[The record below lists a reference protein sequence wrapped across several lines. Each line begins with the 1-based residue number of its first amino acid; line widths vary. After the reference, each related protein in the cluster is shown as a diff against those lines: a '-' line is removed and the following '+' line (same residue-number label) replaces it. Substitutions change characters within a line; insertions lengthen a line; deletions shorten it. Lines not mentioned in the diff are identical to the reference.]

1 MHQHAEQREAA
12 IRAHYSPEKRKLNNR
27 IEELRRIGPIPGLS
41 VMHARDQLMR
51 QV

>member
-12 IRAHYSPEKRKLNNR
+12 IRAQYSPEKRKLDNR
-27 IEELRRIGPIPGLS
+27 IEELRRIGPITGRS
-41 VMHARDQLMR
+41 VMHVRDQLMC